1 MAIDTAAEVVAAYGA
16 AWDEQDEQ
24 ARRALLER
32 AWTDDGTY
40 TDPTAHAE
48 GREGLVAHIGGF
60 HARMPGFRIVIAS
73 GVDGHGGCL
82 RFAWQMLD
90 PQGEVALEGLDFA
103 EQGPDGRLKRIVG
116 FFGPLPPA

>member
-1 MAIDTAAEVVAAYGA
+1 MAIDAAAEVVAAYAA
-16 AWDEQDEQ
+16 AWDEHDDG

-32 AWTDDGTY
+32 AWTDDGVY

-48 GREGLVAHIGGF
+48 GREALLEHIGGF
-60 HARMPGFRIVIAS
+60 QARMPGFRIVAAS

-90 PQGEVALEGLDFA
+90 PQGQVALEGLDFG
-103 EQGPDGRLKRIVG
+103 EQAPDGRLKRIVG

>member
-16 AWDEQDEQ
+16 AWDEHDDQ
-24 ARRALLER
+24 ARRVRLER

-40 TDPTAHAE
+40 TDPTAHVE
-48 GREGLVAHIGGF
+48 GRDALAEHIGGF
-60 HARMPGFRIVIAS
+60 HARMPGFRIVTTS
-73 GVDGHGGCL
+73 GVDGHAGCL

-90 PQGEVALEGLDFA
+90 PQGAVALEGLDFA
-103 EQGPDGRLKRIVG
+103 EQAPDGRLKRIVG